1 MKYVLKE
8 FICFNYS
15 TDGVH
20 HGVKLTWHT
29 KLSFVKLKKAAI
41 LIQAKKKAHKTL
53 VMYSNVSWNV
63 FFTISFIYWFIQW
76 FSRSHSFCNL
86 KYCVVFIEYS
96 RIILNP
102 LPKHSFLSSTL
113 VSYLKIL
120 RSIIP
125 SKAHING
132 KE

>member
-63 FFTISFIYWFIQW
+63 FLLFNSFIDS
-76 FSRSHSFCNL
+76 FSDSFGL
-86 KYCVVFIEYS
+86 IHFVI
-96 RIILNP
+96 
-102 LPKHSFLSSTL
+102 
-113 VSYLKIL
+113 
-120 RSIIP
+120 
-125 SKAHING
+125 
-132 KE
+132 